1 MVGRTIRKTAV
12 AVKKSRESS
21 PTSFDRRFTTA
32 ARRVLKRRGVPEH
45 RLEAEIARLRR
56 LRPDLDLPTVAEIE
70 RTLDSLG
77 ESA

>member
-1 MVGRTIRKTAV
+1 MAARTTRKTAV

-21 PTSFDRRFTTA
+21 PASFDQRFAAA
-32 ARRVLKRRGVPEH
+32 ARKVLKRRGVPEH

-56 LRPDLDLPTVAEIE
+56 LRPNLDLPTVAEIE

-77 ESA
+77 ESI